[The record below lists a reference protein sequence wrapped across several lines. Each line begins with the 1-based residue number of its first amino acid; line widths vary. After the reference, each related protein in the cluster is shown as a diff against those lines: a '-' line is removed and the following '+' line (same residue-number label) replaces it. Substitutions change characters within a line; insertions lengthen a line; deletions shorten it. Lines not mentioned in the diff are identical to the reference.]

1 MARVEILLSVGSN
14 NLLHLIHS
22 IYMMGEGEEL
32 TSLFSD
38 VALAYFFFRYGL
50 IGIQLYD
57 SLWMMSPERNF
68 GSNHVAFGGIIFPL
82 SAMSMICCMETG

>member
-1 MARVEILLSVGSN
+1 MTCVVVFLAVHGHEILHVVGG
-14 NLLHLIHS
+14 
-22 IYMMGEGEEL
+22 IYMMGKGEEL

-38 VALAYFFFRYGL
+38 VALAHFFFRYGL